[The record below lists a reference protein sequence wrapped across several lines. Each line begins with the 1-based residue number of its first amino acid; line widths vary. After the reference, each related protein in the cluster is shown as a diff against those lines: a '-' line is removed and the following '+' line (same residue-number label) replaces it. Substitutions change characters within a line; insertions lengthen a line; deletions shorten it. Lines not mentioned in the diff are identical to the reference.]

1 MFIVKYLK
9 SLLYILISLLI
20 SGLIITI
27 FSYFNILPNV
37 LKYFKVVLVVLS
49 FFIGGSYI
57 GRQAQNKGYLEG
69 IKIAVVSIVILF
81 LLSYAG
87 FGNKPNLSL
96 LIYYLIIFLSCIF
109 GSIIGINKSKKEK

>member
-1 MFIVKYLK
+1 MLTEVERLSCLLQKY
-9 SLLYILISLLI
+9 YIE
-20 SGLIITI
+20 T
-27 FSYFNILPNV
+27 NTNQRWPILPNA
-37 LKYFKVVLVVLS
+37 LKYFKLILIVLS

-57 GRQAQNKGYLEG
+57 GRKAQNKGYLEG

-109 GSIIGINKSKKEK
+109 GSIIGINKSKKEN

>member
-9 SLLYILISLLI
+9 SLLYILVGLLI

-27 FSYFNILPNV
+27 FNYFNILPNA
-37 LKYFKVVLVVLS
+37 LNYFKLILIVLS

-57 GRQAQNKGYLEG
+57 GRKTQNKGYLEG
-69 IKIAVVSIVILF
+69 IKIAVVSIGILF

-109 GSIIGINKSKKEK
+109 GSIIGINKSKKEN

>member
-1 MFIVKYLK
+1 MNYLK
-9 SLLYILISLLI
+9 SFIWSLGIFLSSIIIL
-20 SGLIITI
+20 TI
-27 FSYFNILPNV
+27 FNYFNILPNA
-37 LKYFKVVLVVLS
+37 LKYFKLILIVLS
-49 FFIGGSYI
+49 FFIGGNYI
-57 GRQAQNKGYLEG
+57 GREAQNKGYLEG

-109 GSIIGINKSKKEK
+109 GSIIGINKSKKEN